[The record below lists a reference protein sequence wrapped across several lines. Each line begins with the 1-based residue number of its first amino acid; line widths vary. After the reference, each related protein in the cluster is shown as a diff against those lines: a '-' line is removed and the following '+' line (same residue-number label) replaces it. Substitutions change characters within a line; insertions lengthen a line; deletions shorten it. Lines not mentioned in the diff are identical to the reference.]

1 MKIFT
6 YLASLLL
13 MIATMLLLA
22 AGNLAIKLAHNFPKV
37 VSYFTKKRNISFRRK
52 EPILFL
58 Y

>member
-1 MKIFT
+1 
-6 YLASLLL
+6 